1 MLFLGNVTIN
11 VWMGRPFFPGA
22 EDFSFIA
29 VLLFLKRSANFETES
44 ISFGKTSLESFK
56 TTMKCGN

>member
-1 MLFLGNVTIN
+1 
-11 VWMGRPFFPGA
+11 MGRPFFPGA

-56 TTMKCGN
+56 TPMKCGN